1 MNIDTP
7 TAQLRAQVAK
17 SKQFICADQ
26 NVNGVGA
33 IGQGLDDV
41 QLVRKPP
48 AGTHSGQ
55 MLRFV
60 NQYCHWTSK
69 GKRPL
74 HSVVVFGSDGPGA
87 RHEPHRFVPD
97 MDGYRCVD
105 LVVDQGFVHLKQK
118 ASKVIA
124 PTEAARFRSDTF
136 DADDGQT
143 AAVGFEHGQQFR
155 GDKLLDFRA

>member
-1 MNIDTP
+1 
-7 TAQLRAQVAK
+7 
-17 SKQFICADQ
+17 
-26 NVNGVGA
+26 
-33 IGQGLDDV
+33 
-41 QLVRKPP
+41 
-48 AGTHSGQ
+48 

-60 NQYCHWTSK
+60 DQDGDGTPI

-74 HSVVVFGSDGPGA
+74 DSVMVFGSDCSGT
-87 RHEPHRFVPD
+87 RHESHNVVHDTDWR
-97 MDGYRCVD
+97 RSVD
-105 LVVDQGFVHLKQK
+105 LIVDQRFIHLKQK